1 MCLGKAF
8 FSAPAGE
15 TLLVE
20 NIASVEVSY
29 DQVIITTLLGER
41 KYVEAE
47 IQSVDFS
54 KSRIVLRAKSN

>member
-8 FSAPAGE
+8 FSTQAGE

-20 NIASVEVSY
+20 HVASVEVEY

-54 KSRIVLRAKSN
+54 KSRILLRTKSN